1 MVVIPAGQFLMG
13 SPQDEQGRDADP
25 RNGDED
31 DTPGP
36 GGNQVKV
43 TVLRF
48 ALGAYE
54 ITHGQFRTFIESS
67 GYKAPGGC
75 IVVLAP
81 GRPLQAEP
89 EGRWDNKGRPNL
101 DEEPAVCID
110 WNMAVAYTRWLSER
124 TGKRYRLPSEAEF
137 EYALRAGSTTRY
149 HFGDDQ
155 EDLCK
160 YGNVPDVSLRPY
172 APGRQTTECND
183 GVPLWTTVGHFLPNA
198 FGIYDMTGNAWEWL
212 QDCYRDS
219 YRENPRDGS
228 AFEATWCPARSIRG
242 GSMFYDLPSLRS
254 ADRSDDPPETLWDGI
269 GFRVARDLSPSEH
282 LTAD

>member
-1 MVVIPAGQFLMG
+1 MSKAAMQT
-13 SPQDEQGRDADP
+13 RA
-25 RNGDED
+25 
-31 DTPGP
+31 
-36 GGNQVKV
+36 
-43 TVLRF
+43 TVMKTTR
-48 ALGAYE
+48 
-54 ITHGQFRTFIESS
+54 
-67 GYKAPGGC
+67 
-75 IVVLAP
+75 LAP
-81 GRPLQAEP
+81 
-89 EGRWDNKGRPNL
+89 
-101 DEEPAVCID
+101 
-110 WNMAVAYTRWLSER
+110 VALRSTSPSLVSPWVR
-124 TGKRYRLPSEAEF
+124 TRLPTANF
-137 EYALRAGSTTRY
+137 ERSLNAADIRRPA
-149 HFGDDQ
+149 DA
-155 EDLCK
+155 
-160 YGNVPDVSLRPY
+160 SLRPY

-183 GVPLWTTVGHFLPNA
+183 GVPLWRTVGHFLPNA